1 MKKDVGEGNPSTL
14 RFDIVCSAYV
24 ADVLFR
30 QVGVHHVFLEDV
42 GDCTC
47 LFRRGFSICCFE
59 MVALRWFNTCGQR
72 VVWTCCLEMLVRHAR
87 PTCLF
92 DFV

>member
-30 QVGVHHVFLEDV
+30 QVGKHHVFLEDV

-47 LFRRGFSICCFE
+47 LF
-59 MVALRWFNTCGQR
+59 
-72 VVWTCCLEMLVRHAR
+72 
-87 PTCLF
+87 
-92 DFV
+92 

>member
-30 QVGVHHVFLEDV
+30 QVTYFWKMWETVRVCFDVVFRYV
-42 GDCTC
+42 
-47 LFRRGFSICCFE
+47 
-59 MVALRWFNTCGQR
+59 VLRW
-72 VVWTCCLEMLVRHAR
+72 
-87 PTCLF
+87 LF
-92 DFV
+92 